1 MIPSLPCLVL
11 LITEPV
17 MTLPMNEP
25 QVFYPMEP
33 AVHNRNSVVLVYLR
47 SLGEATTAQFAY
59 RTVPVEQSTKDDLS

>member
-1 MIPSLPCLVL
+1 
-11 LITEPV
+11 